1 MRVLVTGGS
10 GYMGSVLTSK
20 LLQEGHYVRVLDSL
34 MHGGQGILPL
44 YGHERFNFV
53 HGDIR
58 DSEIVEKALQ
68 QMEAVVHLAAIV
80 GDPACAKSPQIAKD
94 VNQQSA
100 LSVFGLARR
109 IGIERFIFASTC
121 SNYGR
126 MTDPTKYLD
135 EDAELKPVSLYAETK
150 VAVEHTILDS
160 QGEDVMAS
168 TVLRFA
174 TLFGLSPRMRFDLTV
189 NTFTM
194 ELMAKEELEIYGEQF
209 WRPYVHVSDAAN
221 AILKILNAPIE
232 TIRGQVYNVGDT
244 NENYTKR
251 QLADLIDIETG
262 VSHNITY
269 VKRDEDPRDY
279 RVTFGKIKEQ
289 LGFEI
294 TRTVPAGIQELVDAI
309 KQGVITDFD
318 NPKYYN

>member
-1 MRVLVTGGS
+1 MRVLVTGGA
-10 GYMGSVLTSK
+10 GYMGSVLIGK
-20 LLQEGHYVRVLDSL
+20 LLREGHSVRVLDSL
-34 MHGGQGILPL
+34 IHGGQGILPS
-44 YGHERFNFV
+44 YGHEQLDFV

-58 DSEIVEKALQ
+58 DREIVEQSLQ
-68 QMEAVVHLAAIV
+68 EMEGVVHLAAIV
-80 GDPACAKSPQIAKD
+80 GDPACAKDPDVARD
-94 VNQQSA
+94 VNRESA
-100 LSVFGLARR
+100 LRVFSLARN

-160 QGEDVMAS
+160 QGDEGMAS

-194 ELMAKEELEIYGEQF
+194 ELMSKDELEIYGEQF
-209 WRPYVHVSDAAN
+209 WRPYVHVTDAAN
-221 AILKILNAPIE
+221 AILKVLNAPIQ
-232 TIRGQVYNVGDT
+232 TVRGQVYNVGDT
-244 NENYTKR
+244 KENYTKR
-251 QLADLIDIETG
+251 QLADLIANETG
-262 VSHNITY
+262 LSHDIRY
-269 VKRDEDPRDY
+269 VKRNEDPRDY
-279 RVTFGKIKEQ
+279 RVRFEKIRES

-309 KQGVITDFD
+309 KQGVITDFG